1 MTQRSWEGPLMTR
14 NELLNDREVGEVLD
28 LQPSTIRKKRC
39 EGSLPIRYIKVGR
52 KVFYKRAD
60 VLRYLEAHVYE
71 PATVEAVAERRHGAH
86 S

>member
-14 NELLNDREVGEVLD
+14 NELLNDREVGDVLD

-60 VLRYLEAHVYE
+60 VLRYLEAHVCE
-71 PATVEAVAERRHGAH
+71 PASVEAVTRRRQGAH
-86 S
+86 

>member
-1 MTQRSWEGPLMTR
+1 LTQRGSEERSVTR
-14 NELLNDREVGEVLD
+14 DELLNDREVGEVLD

-60 VLRYLEAHVYE
+60 VLRYLEAHVFE
-71 PATVEAVAERRHGAH
+71 PASVEAVSERRQGPH
-86 S
+86 